1 MGRLSGQRLI
11 ELTRQE
17 VEKYAGISPHAK
29 AYFIA
34 DEVQQIYIVVGVEN
48 EPGPN
53 GNWIIV
59 QAHIKGDIVVIDV
72 DNVWDKQLW
81 KALEQAGIP
90 REQIILAYKGE
101 QLPEGS
107 GA

>member
-1 MGRLSGQRLI
+1 MGRLNSKRLI

-17 VEKYAGISPHAK
+17 VEKYAGVSPHAK

-34 DEVQQIYIVVGVEN
+34 DEIQQIYIVTGVEN
-48 EPGPN
+48 KPGPN
-53 GNWIIV
+53 SNWIIV
-59 QAHIKGDIVVIDV
+59 QAHIKGGVVIIDV
-72 DNVWDKQLW
+72 DNVWEKQLW
-81 KALEQAGIP
+81 KSLEQVGVP
-90 REQIILAYKGE
+90 REQIVLAYQGE

>member
-1 MGRLSGQRLI
+1 MGRLNEQRLI

-34 DEVQQIYIVVGVEN
+34 DEVQQIFIVTGVEN

-53 GNWIIV
+53 SNWIIV
-59 QAHIKGDIVVIDV
+59 QAHIKDEVVVIDV

-81 KALEQAGIP
+81 KALEQVGIP
-90 REQIILAYKGE
+90 SEQIILAYNSE
-101 QLPEGS
+101 RLPESS

>member
-1 MGRLSGQRLI
+1 MGRLNNQKLI

-34 DEVQQIYIVVGVEN
+34 DEVQQIYIVTGVEK

-53 GNWIIV
+53 SNWIIV
-59 QAHIKGDIVVIDV
+59 QAHIKGDVVVIDV

-81 KALEQAGIP
+81 KALEQVGVP
-90 REQIILAYKGE
+90 REQMVLAYKGE

>member
-1 MGRLSGQRLI
+1 MDRLNGQQVVEI
-11 ELTRQE
+11 ARQE

-34 DEVQQIYIVVGVEN
+34 DEVQQIYLVTGIEN

-53 GNWIIV
+53 SSWIIV
-59 QAHIKGDIVVIDV
+59 QAHINGDVVVIDV

-81 KALEQAGIP
+81 KALENAGVP
-90 REQIILAYKGE
+90 REQIILAYQGE
-101 QLPEGS
+101 AEAVNS
-107 GA
+107 NA